1 MQQKKQS
8 PPKSLL
14 ATCNTVDIEQKRFVV
29 GRNPWLCFPFE
40 LLEVVTTH
48 LMWNSAATYA
58 GQLAPPGLL
67 ATLIGFAGALHYSFG
82 KSPLRSGISGEYFM
96 CRISLTISLK
106 KKF

>member
-1 MQQKKQS
+1 M
-8 PPKSLL
+8 
-14 ATCNTVDIEQKRFVV
+14 V

-67 ATLIGFAGALHYSFG
+67 ATLTGFAGALHYSFG
-82 KSPLRSGISGEYFM
+82 KSPPPLLHRLFGEIIR
-96 CRISLTISLK
+96 CRISQTISLRESVK
-106 KKF
+106 TD